1 MICKPKGYFR
11 KTRIKYLLHCHAA
24 MSTKGNI
31 AKGFSASYDVLDV
44 GEFIRFKDGSK
55 LRQGADAQTLNEST
69 GGSLAFGKPS
79 TLYMLLWT
87 A

>member
-1 MICKPKGYFR
+1 M
-11 KTRIKYLLHCHAA
+11 LHAPIELRHRLVCH
-24 MSTKGNI
+24 
-31 AKGFSASYDVLDV
+31 
-44 GEFIRFKDGSK
+44 RDGSK

>member
-1 MICKPKGYFR
+1 MNLKVVSKKRTQQRYV
-11 KTRIKYLLHCHAA
+11 LQCHAA

-69 GGSLAFGKPS
+69 GGSLAFGK
-79 TLYMLLWT
+79 LLMHKGIV
-87 A
+87 